1 VNVTAAKDVP
11 NVDQSSIWKGYFEAH
26 FMSGKEIDLKYP
38 ILNTKWKYSHHKLR
52 DGYDGYYY
60 AYEKDIGTGI
70 MIDPWFREFKVNVPN
85 AYGVYGYI
93 ADDIY
98 KSKMYHTTV
107 ESNAVLLV
115 VIDFINQISDGKILK
130 KELTCFKV

>member
-1 VNVTAAKDVP
+1 MNVTAAINVP
-11 NVDQSSIWKGYFEAH
+11 NVDQSSIWKGYYEAH
-26 FMSGKEIDLKYP
+26 FMSGKEIDAKYP
-38 ILNTKWKYSHHKLR
+38 ILNKVWKYSHHKLR
-52 DGYDGYYY
+52 VGYDGYYY

-70 MIDPWFREFKVNVPN
+70 MIDPWFREFKVNMPI
-85 AYGVYGYI
+85 ADDDVYNYI

-115 VIDFINQISDGKILK
+115 VYK
-130 KELTCFKV
+130 K

>member
-1 VNVTAAKDVP
+1 MNITAAKDVP
-11 NVDQSSIWKGYFEAH
+11 CVSQTNLWKGCFESH
-26 FMSGKEIDLKYP
+26 FMNGREIDVKYP
-38 ILNTKWKYSHHKLR
+38 ILNIKWKYSHHKLR

-70 MIDPWFREFKVNVPN
+70 MFDPWLREFKDYVPIADEYN
-85 AYGVYGYI
+85 YI

-107 ESNAVLLV
+107 ESNLILLV
-115 VIDFINQISDGKILK
+115 VYK
-130 KELTCFKV
+130 KKD

>member
-1 VNVTAAKDVP
+1 MNVTAAINVP
-11 NVDQSSIWKGYFEAH
+11 NVDQSSIWKGYYEAH

-60 AYEKDIGTGI
+60 VKLKDLVPISS
-70 MIDPWFREFKVNVPN
+70 DPWFREFKDYVPI
-85 AYGVYGYI
+85 ADDVYGYI

-115 VIDFINQISDGKILK
+115 VYK
-130 KELTCFKV
+130 KKD

>member
-1 VNVTAAKDVP
+1 MNVTSTINVP
-11 NVDQSSIWKGYFEAH
+11 CVSQTNLWKGCFESH
-26 FMSGKEIDLKYP
+26 FMSGREINVKYP

-60 AYEKDIGTGI
+60 TYEKDIGTGI
-70 MIDPWFREFKVNVPN
+70 MFDPWLREFKVNMPIDDD
-85 AYGVYGYI
+85 VYGYI

-107 ESNAVLLV
+107 ESNAILLV
-115 VIDFINQISDGKILK
+115 VYK
-130 KELTCFKV
+130 KKD

>member
-1 VNVTAAKDVP
+1 MKVTAAKDVP
-11 NVDQSSIWKGYFEAH
+11 CVSQSSIWQGYFEAH
-26 FMSGKEIDLKYP
+26 FMSGKEIDAKYP

-60 AYEKDIGTGI
+60 AYEKEIGKEIGKGI
-70 MIDPWFREFKVNVPN
+70 MIDPWFREFKVNIPINDVD
-85 AYGVYGYI
+85 VF
-93 ADDIY
+93 Y

-115 VIDFINQISDGKILK
+115 VIK
-130 KELTCFKV
+130 K